1 MRRIALYSDV
11 HGNLRAFEA
20 VLAQIEREGLSER
33 YCLGDLVGLGPNP
46 SETVQLVRSL
56 GDPAVQGNYD
66 RAIGLHLSQPGSEF
80 ATPQEELD
88 GAESYGF
95 TVSEIDREDAGY
107 LDALPRLIRIEH
119 RGARI
124 VLCHGTPALTNGA
137 VAADE
142 PLSLVSEIVARA
154 NADAVC
160 AGHTH
165 VPFHRAL
172 PMPGGVQHWVNAG
185 SVGRPRDGD
194 PRAAW
199 VELVVGTQAEVVARA
214 PADIACRR
222 VGSTDVWLGA
232 VTHRVIYNVDA
243 VIRDMTFKGLPH
255 TLSAALRTGYEEHDQ
270 AAGGHEA
277 PPTTPPAAPPAKHDT
292 VTIALAE
299 LPCGHSPDSCSCLYD
314 DRTAAYDSLARIF
327 RGELAE
333 VAAAVRRLRV
343 AMRTCKVNRH
353 VDEEAILAAYEGA
366 DLAFRT
372 AGGRQAFAAERERLL
387 GIRGEFDPFVNVLSP
402 EEGTYRSGDV
412 QARLAAIEDAYAE
425 ASFTVPEISPG
436 RRVADHIS
444 TELSFMAHCL
454 RGASAGDRRALERA
468 HAFFTEHLAE
478 WAVLFAVVVGK
489 EAGEPVTRYAGLAL
503 DKFLACEG
511 SIFRHFVPVHEELRV
526 SGPGEGSG
534 GGMLSFISRRR

>member
-1 MRRIALYSDV
+1 MLRIALYSDV
-11 HGNLRAFEA
+11 HGNIRALEA
-20 VLAQIEREGLSER
+20 VLTQIEREGLTER
-33 YCLGDLVGLGPNP
+33 YCLGDLVGLGPRP
-46 SETVQLVRSL
+46 SETVRLVRSL
-56 GDPAVQGNYD
+56 GDQVVQGNYD

-95 TVSEIDREDAGY
+95 TVSEIDGEEAAF
-107 LDALPRLIRIEH
+107 LHALPCSIRIEH
-119 RGARI
+119 QGARI
-124 VLCHGTPALTNGA
+124 VLCHGTPGLANGV
-137 VAADE
+137 VAPDE
-142 PLSLVSEIVARA
+142 HSPVVSEIITRA
-154 NADAVC
+154 DADAVC

-172 PMPGGVQHWVNAG
+172 PVPGGVQHWVNAG

-222 VGSTDVWLGA
+222 IGGTDLWLGA
-232 VTHRVIYNVDA
+232 VTHRVIYSVDA
-243 VIRDMTFKGLPH
+243 VIRDMAHKGLPH
-255 TLSAALRTGYEEHDQ
+255 TLAAALRTGYEEHDQ
-270 AAGGHEA
+270 AAHEDPPSA
-277 PPTTPPAAPPAKHDT
+277 PAPSAPVKRDT
-292 VTIALAE
+292 ATVVE
-299 LPCGHSPDSCSCLYD
+299 LPCGHSSDSCSCLYD
-314 DRTAAYDSLARIF
+314 DRTAAYDSLARLF
-327 RGELAE
+327 RGEMAE
-333 VAAAVRRLRV
+333 VAAAVRRLRI

-372 AGGRQAFAAERERLL
+372 VGGREAFAEERERLF
-387 GIRGEFDPFVNVLSP
+387 GMRGEFDPFVNVLSP
-402 EEGTYRSGDV
+402 QEGTYRSGDV
-412 QARLAAIEDAYAE
+412 QARLAGIEDAYAE
-425 ASFTVPEISPG
+425 GSFTVPEISQG
-436 RRVADHIS
+436 LRVADHIS

-454 RGASAGDRRALERA
+454 RGASAGDPHALERA

-478 WAVLFAVVVGK
+478 WAVLFAVVVGQQ
-489 EAGEPVTRYAGLAL
+489 AREPVMQYAGLAL

-511 SIFRHFVPVHEELRV
+511 SIFRHFVPVHEESRV
-526 SGPGEGSG
+526 AGPGEETG